1 MVKLKY
7 MKTLLSIALFCSVAP
22 LLHAE
27 DCVKLEE
34 KAEQKEVQI
43 IPRWGMKVI
52 ASTRVYFYSAPSN
65 ACKIKDLFMLKM
77 TISLLIAPMMMAKS
91 SGFRSCILVNVWEI
105 RFKVGQN

>member
-1 MVKLKY
+1 MLNMMELKY

-43 IPRWGMKVI
+43 NTG
-52 ASTRVYFYSAPSN
+52 
-65 ACKIKDLFMLKM
+65 
-77 TISLLIAPMMMAKS
+77 KS
-91 SGFRSCILVNVWEI
+91 
-105 RFKVGQN
+105 

>member
-1 MVKLKY
+1 

-52 ASTRVYFYSAPSN
+52 APTRVYFHSAPSN
-65 ACKIKDLFMLKM
+65 ACKIKDLFMIKNDHI
-77 TISLLIAPMMMAKS
+77 TAIAPMMMAKN
-91 SGFRSCILVNVWEI
+91 SGFRSCISASVWET